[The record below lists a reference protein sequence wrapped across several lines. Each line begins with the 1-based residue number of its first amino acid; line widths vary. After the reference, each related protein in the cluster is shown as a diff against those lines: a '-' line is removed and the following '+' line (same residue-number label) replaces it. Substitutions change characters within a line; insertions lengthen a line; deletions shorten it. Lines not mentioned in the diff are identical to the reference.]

1 MGFTT
6 VPEALRA
13 ASSSAGEKVG
23 GLRGADCAEPVGRA
37 TGAVPGGS
45 AAAAAAHCRDA
56 LSATFTEWC
65 AEAQR
70 FADHLGV
77 AADRYQEG
85 DHGVAEVFPAAVPTT
100 MRGPR

>member
-13 ASSSAGEKVG
+13 ACSSAGGKAAS
-23 GLRGADCAEPVGRA
+23 LRGADIAEPAGRVA
-37 TGAVPGGS
+37 GAVPGGS

-56 LSATFTEWC
+56 LSATFAEWC

-70 FADHLGV
+70 FAEHLGV
-77 AADRYQEG
+77 AADRYQQG
-85 DHGVAEVFPAAVPTT
+85 DHTAAGVFPSAAPTAH
-100 MRGPR
+100 GPR

>member
-1 MGFTT
+1 MGFST
-6 VPEALRA
+6 VPEALRVA
-13 ASSSAGEKVG
+13 GNSAREKVAD
-23 GLRGADCAEPVGRA
+23 LRGADCAEPVGRV
-37 TGAVPGGS
+37 TGAVPGG

-77 AADRYQEG
+77 AADRYRQG
-85 DHGVAEVFPAAVPTT
+85 DHAAAEVFPSAAPT